1 MQSRHIILYWQLIKI
16 LKVELRQLNKKNM
29 RLDIFFYK
37 FISFG
42 ILTKQKK
49 NKLESSLKSF
59 SLVRCKIVSIIIEH
73 KFISSLNL
81 KLKSQ

>member
-49 NKLESSLKSF
+49 TN
-59 SLVRCKIVSIIIEH
+59 
-73 KFISSLNL
+73 LNHL
-81 KLKSQ
+81 